1 MKFLVSITT
10 IVLVFAM
17 NRFHEDYFKDGN
29 NFFEEFGYKN
39 STEVF
44 KIDQKIR
51 NLIEVFK
58 ERQKNRTQILNE
70 IEKNRTQSLNEIEC
84 TKTFYEYIKDDN
96 LYNVLDD
103 IMKINMGV
111 KKLSKNFLIEMNAKL
126 KPYLKARSKLAFRRK
141 SLCENSSMK
150 ITFSTKTNAGFLAF
164 LNSKKIGQR
173 IGNWIINDS
182 QKLLRLELRLT
193 LNKNWQNIK
202 YAITFSPYPMQHKTS
217 QKRKLDVVIRFTLK
231 KIKEDKNDD
240 NLTITKDEQNWRLTG
255 KHFFNTLYVLII
267 IFMFKIRFNVIIDFP
282 CHLHFSFPTLVRIR
296 IQIILKR

>member
-29 NFFEEFGYKN
+29 NFFEEIGYKN

-44 KIDQKIR
+44 KIDLKIR

-58 ERQKNRTQILNE
+58 ERQKNRTRNLNE

-103 IMKINMGV
+103 IMKNNMGV
-111 KKLSKNFLIEMNAKL
+111 KKLSRNFLTEMNTKL
-126 KPYLKARSKLAFRRK
+126 KPYLKARSKLAFRGK

-150 ITFSTKTNAGFLAF
+150 IKFSTKTHTGILAF
-164 LNSKKIGQR
+164 LNSKQIGHR
-173 IGNWIINDS
+173 IANWIINDS

-202 YAITFSPYPMQHKTS
+202 YAITFSPYPMPHKAS

-240 NLTITKDEQNWRLTG
+240 NLTITKDEQNWKLTG
-255 KHFFNTLYVLII
+255 KHFLNTLYVLIV
-267 IFMFKIRFNVIIDFP
+267 IFMFKFRFNVIIDFP
-282 CHLHFSFPTLVRIR
+282 CRYHHYGSLVRIR
-296 IQIILKR
+296 FQIILKR